1 MVVGVNSVNVKNLHD
16 TETYHRCVELVAEGK
31 FTESILI
38 PMKWEIEYTLGSKP
52 LAEKFISNLDEI
64 FGKSESIY
72 LWGDNYD
79 APWFFTISKLI
90 QIGSLEEWCVMV
102 NLTTD
107 EQLSYMTI
115 AFPDT
120 NIRKERLTA

>member
-1 MVVGVNSVNVKNLHD
+1 MNVKNLHN

-38 PMKWEIEYTLGSKP
+38 PMKWEIEYNLESK
-52 LAEKFISNLDEI
+52 LAAEKFISNLDEI
-64 FGKSESIY
+64 FGKSANTY

-79 APWFFTISKLI
+79 APWFFTISRLI
-90 QIGSLEEWCVMV
+90 QIGALEEWCAMV